1 MTHRHIATLCLLALA
16 AAHLAALAAPLV
28 SFAAA
33 DCCSRNMCPM
43 QKPASKDSSDCHHSS
58 ETSDCA
64 CSISAGHMPQT
75 AAIGHQPYV
84 PAAQVVVSFELP
96 LGQSLAE
103 ISFFAATTALDI
115 ESPPPRTIL
124 L

>member
-1 MTHRHIATLCLLALA
+1 MTHRHIATLCLLAFA
-16 AAHLAALAAPLV
+16 AFQLAALALPLLPL
-28 SFAAA
+28 AA
-33 DCCSRNMCPM
+33 DCCSGTMCPM
-43 QKPASKDSSDCHHSS
+43 QKPASKDSSDCHHSPGA
-58 ETSDCA
+58 SDCA
-64 CSISAGHMPQT
+64 CSMSARNPLQSV
-75 AAIGHQPYV
+75 AIGQQPYV
-84 PAAQVVVSFELP
+84 PAAQVVVSLELP